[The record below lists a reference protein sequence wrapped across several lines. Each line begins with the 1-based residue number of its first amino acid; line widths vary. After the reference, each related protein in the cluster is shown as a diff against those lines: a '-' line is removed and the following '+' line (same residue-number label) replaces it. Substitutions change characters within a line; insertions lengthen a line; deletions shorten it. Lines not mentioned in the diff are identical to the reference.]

1 MAWLTNTMSN
11 ILKRTFNVEA
21 LPNQVIEVKTDKYD
35 DRPIIHREEGIF
47 LYAGVGD
54 LKYEIVMHKPFSQSL
69 SDGYSLFRSAER
81 HLAEEKFIILKD
93 KLTILLNIANTNL
106 SVIQKYCNTIEEHP
120 SWNVCHLV
128 VFFNLVEAIS
138 LPSIS
143 SSINSPCALTGLS
156 PLQLAVQE
164 ANLVMIQ
171 KLIACNADLLHLDH
185 DANSVYHFAAATNKD
200 VILALAAKDEDLKG
214 LNQRNVTG
222 HTPLH
227 MACLADKP
235 DCVIALISKGADV
248 NQSAGSPSSAP
259 KAAHQPVGVMSD
271 YLTDS
276 RKQLLY
282 EEMKYGG
289 TPLHWASS
297 RDVIEALIDR
307 KCDINALNFASRTAL
322 QVMVMR
328 NRVECVVAL
337 LSREADVN
345 IADLD
350 GNTALHLAVKEKNIP
365 IVQALIVFGADLDL
379 LNNSG
384 ETARHIAAQE
394 DTELSAKVLYTLHAV
409 GAARCTSIIS
419 SCSPGCAP
427 GGNENGTA
435 PQPASAPAPSPVQS
449 LFEKEALSLKCEG
462 SVKGG
467 RVLALDGGGIR
478 GLVLTV
484 SLLHLEAALGRPL
497 IHCFDWIAATS
508 TGGMLGLALAAGKT
522 LKECLCIYFRMKDHA
537 FVGFRPYNSEPLETM
552 LKDVLGNDTV
562 MGDIKH
568 PRIMITAC
576 LADRKPVDLHLFRNY
591 ESPNEMLY
599 PMVQVPEGTG
609 PKFEGFQSFRE
620 QKIWEAA
627 RATGAAPSYFRAYKR
642 YVDGGLISNN
652 PTLDAITE
660 IHEYNTALSL
670 TGRNHEVIPPKV
682 IVSIGTGSI
691 PLTQTEC
698 MDLFWPSG
706 LWDTAKLVSGVRS
719 MQAVLVDQATL
730 ADGRLIDRTRAI
742 CSMLRIPYFR
752 FSPTMTEEVLMDEK
766 SDVKLVQLLWET
778 KAAIFAQSDYVNKLA
793 TLLNS

>member
-1 MAWLTNTMSN
+1 MAWLSN
-11 ILKRTFNVEA
+11 MLKRTFNVEA
-21 LPNQVIEVKTDKYD
+21 LPNQVVEVKTDKYD
-35 DRPIIHREEGIF
+35 ERPIIHREEGIF
-47 LYAGVGD
+47 LYAGSGD
-54 LKYEIVMHKPFSQSL
+54 LKFEIVMHRPFSQSL
-69 SDGYSLFRSAER
+69 SDGYSLFRSEQR
-81 HLAEEKFIILKD
+81 HLAEEKFLILKD
-93 KLTILLNIANTNL
+93 KLPVLLNIANTNL

-138 LPSIS
+138 MPSILS
-143 SSINSPCALTGLS
+143 YINSSCPITGFS
-156 PLQLAVQE
+156 PLQLAVRE
-164 ANLVMIQ
+164 GNLVMIQ
-171 KLIACNADLLHLDH
+171 KLIAINADLLHLDH
-185 DANSVYHFAAATNKD
+185 DANSVYHFASSTNKD
-200 VILALAAKDEDLKG
+200 VILALTAKDDDLKG

-248 NQSAGSPSSAP
+248 NLSAESPSSAP
-259 KAAHQPVGVMSD
+259 KATQPVGVMSD

-337 LSREADVN
+337 LSRDADVN

-379 LNNSG
+379 LNNAG
-384 ETARHIAAQE
+384 ETSRHIAAQE
-394 DTELSAKVLYTLHAV
+394 DSDLSAKVLYTLHAV
-409 GAARCTSIIS
+409 GASRCTSLIS

-427 GGNENGTA
+427 GGTENGLA
-435 PQPASAPAPSPVQS
+435 PQPASAPAPSPVQT
-449 LFEKEALSLKCEG
+449 LFERETLTLKCEG

-478 GLVLTV
+478 GLVLTI

-508 TGGMLGLALAAGKT
+508 TGGMLALALAAGKS

-552 LKDVLGNDTV
+552 LKDVLGTDTV

-568 PRIMITAC
+568 PRVMITAC
-576 LADRKPVDLHLFRNY
+576 LADRKPVDLHFFRNY

-599 PMVQVPEGTG
+599 PNVQVPEGTG
-609 PKFEGFQSFRE
+609 PKFEGFLSFQH

-670 TGRNHEVIPPKV
+670 TGRNQEVIPPKV
-682 IVSIGTGSI
+682 IVSIGTGSV

-698 MDLFWPSG
+698 MDIFWPSG
-706 LWDTAKLVSGVRS
+706 LWDAAKLVSGVRS

-778 KAAIFAQSDYVNKLA
+778 KAAIFAQSDHVNKLA

>member
-1 MAWLTNTMSN
+1 MAWLSN

-21 LPNQVIEVKTDKYD
+21 LPNQVVEVKTDKYD
-35 DRPIIHREEGIF
+35 DRTIIHREEGIF
-47 LYAGVGD
+47 LYAGSGD
-54 LKYEIVMHKPFSQSL
+54 LKYEIVMHKPCSQSL
-69 SDGYSLFRSAER
+69 SDGYSLFRSEER
-81 HLAEEKFIILKD
+81 HLAEERFLILKD
-93 KLTILLNIANTNL
+93 KLPVLCTIANTNL

-138 LPSIS
+138 MPSILS
-143 SSINSPCALTGLS
+143 HINSSCLLSGLS
-156 PLQLAVQE
+156 PLQLAVRE
-164 ANLVMIQ
+164 GNLVMIQ
-171 KLIACNADLLHLDH
+171 KLIASSADLFHLDH
-185 DANSVYHFAAATNKD
+185 DANSVYHFASSTTKD
-200 VILALAAKDEDLKG
+200 VILALAAKDDDLKG
-214 LNQRNVTG
+214 LNQRNITG

-248 NQSAGSPSSAP
+248 NQSAGTLTSAA
-259 KAAHQPVGVMSD
+259 KAHQPVGAMSD

-328 NRVECVVAL
+328 NRLECVVAL

-350 GNTALHLAVKEKNIP
+350 GNTALHLAAREKNIP

-379 LNNSG
+379 LNNVG
-384 ETARHIAAQE
+384 ETPRHIAAQE
-394 DTELSAKVLYTLHAV
+394 DSDLSSKLLYTLHAV
-409 GAARCTSIIS
+409 GASRCTSVIS
-419 SCSPGCAP
+419 SCTPGCAP
-427 GGNENGTA
+427 GGTENGTA
-435 PQPASAPAPSPVQS
+435 PQPASAPAPSPVQT
-449 LFEKEALSLKCEG
+449 LFEKETLSMKCEG

-478 GLVLTV
+478 GLVLTI

-508 TGGMLGLALAAGKT
+508 TGGMLALALAAGKS

-552 LKDVLGNDTV
+552 LKDVLGTDTV
-562 MGDIKH
+562 MGDIKN
-568 PRIMITAC
+568 PRVMITAC

-599 PMVQVPEGTG
+599 PNVQVPEGTG
-609 PKFEGFQSFRE
+609 PTFEGFLSFRQ

-670 TGRNHEVIPPKV
+670 TGRNQEVVPPKV

-698 MDLFWPSG
+698 MDIFWPSG

-752 FSPTMTEEVLMDEK
+752 FSPTMTEEILMDEK